1 MSKPLPENSNIK
13 LQLKI
18 KSATKTHY
26 DGEASSITSYNDT
39 GVFDILPQ
47 HANFITVIKEKIIV
61 NKGLEG
67 QVEVKVE
74 NGVLSVKEDR
84 VDVYLGF

>member
-1 MSKPLPENSNIK
+1 MDMPKPSPENTNIK
-13 LQLKI
+13 LQVKI

-47 HANFITVIKEKIIV
+47 
-61 NKGLEG
+61 
-67 QVEVKVE
+67 
-74 NGVLSVKEDR
+74 
-84 VDVYLGF
+84 